1 MNKSSNNIFFK
12 NSYADELQSLCE
24 RCFPSPFEKSKVLL
38 KNYELA
44 EELGINKS
52 FLDSKQCLDIFSGC
66 AISDSSIPIAQA
78 YSGHQY
84 GNFNPNMGDGR
95 AILLGEINNK
105 DIQLKG
111 SGQTPFSKNGD
122 GKSALGPVL
131 REYLISEFMNSIN
144 IPTTRSLLA
153 IKSNE
158 TVYRENEIPGGILT
172 RVAKSHIRIGTFE
185 YVYNFKP
192 ESLKLLADYT
202 LKRHYP
208 ELSNVNNKYLSLFAA
223 ICDKQSYLISKW
235 MSIGFVHG
243 VMNTDNM
250 TVSGETID
258 YGPCAFMDRYDPNI
272 YYSSID
278 KYGRYSYKN
287 QPAILIWNLTKLA
300 ETFIPL
306 VNENIDK
313 AVKDLSEVLNL
324 AMPTYEEYFYTEMS
338 IKLGI
343 KDVNEKIIRLID
355 KYLDIL
361 KTEKIDYTISFRDLS
376 MIHSNKIKV
385 SESIFKRV
393 KVFEKWYEDFSNT
406 VNIKNVPKDIVSE
419 HMDGYNPCYIPRN
432 YIIENALKEAINGNM
447 SEIEIM
453 SEYLKMPYKKQ
464 KIDSR
469 YYFSSDYNQPY
480 TTFCGT

>member
-158 TVYRENEIPGGILT
+158 TVSFTDIPQFL
-172 RVAKSHIRIGTFE
+172 
-185 YVYNFKP
+185 
-192 ESLKLLADYT
+192 
-202 LKRHYP
+202 
-208 ELSNVNNKYLSLFAA
+208 
-223 ICDKQSYLISKW
+223 
-235 MSIGFVHG
+235 
-243 VMNTDNM
+243 
-250 TVSGETID
+250 
-258 YGPCAFMDRYDPNI
+258 
-272 YYSSID
+272 
-278 KYGRYSYKN
+278 
-287 QPAILIWNLTKLA
+287 
-300 ETFIPL
+300 
-306 VNENIDK
+306 
-313 AVKDLSEVLNL
+313 
-324 AMPTYEEYFYTEMS
+324 
-338 IKLGI
+338 
-343 KDVNEKIIRLID
+343 
-355 KYLDIL
+355 
-361 KTEKIDYTISFRDLS
+361 
-376 MIHSNKIKV
+376 
-385 SESIFKRV
+385 
-393 KVFEKWYEDFSNT
+393 
-406 VNIKNVPKDIVSE
+406 
-419 HMDGYNPCYIPRN
+419 
-432 YIIENALKEAINGNM
+432 
-447 SEIEIM
+447 
-453 SEYLKMPYKKQ
+453 
-464 KIDSR
+464 
-469 YYFSSDYNQPY
+469 
-480 TTFCGT
+480 